1 MQAAETSDSLTTSSP
16 RSEFHHLFAS
26 PEGDIVLGSKDGVL
40 FRVHS
45 YTLKTTSGWFRAM
58 YTLPQRPSDARPELK
73 AEDAT
78 PDVIYVDEDSQTLEG
93 LLRMVCGLSIP
104 KLDSY
109 DFIEPI
115 LHAAEKYDMPGPMSI
130 IRALL
135 STPSLMS
142 DPLRL
147 YAVTC
152 RYGWQ
157 DEAMMASRA
166 TLTLNLH
173 SPENRNTLQKL
184 GTEAPLSLFSLH
196 RIHTTLCKLVQITPQ
211 QDARPEGKRTYV
223 PETTR
228 HLWQATSQSSRHPPS
243 TGRNQRR
250 ALFRET

>member
-1 MQAAETSDSLTTSSP
+1 
-16 RSEFHHLFAS
+16 
-26 PEGDIVLGSKDGVL
+26 
-40 FRVHS
+40 
-45 YTLKTTSGWFRAM
+45 
-58 YTLPQRPSDARPELK
+58 
-73 AEDAT
+73 
-78 PDVIYVDEDSQTLEG
+78 
-93 LLRMVCGLSIP
+93 
-104 KLDSY
+104 
-109 DFIEPI
+109 
-115 LHAAEKYDMPGPMSI
+115 
-130 IRALL
+130 
-135 STPSLMS
+135 MS